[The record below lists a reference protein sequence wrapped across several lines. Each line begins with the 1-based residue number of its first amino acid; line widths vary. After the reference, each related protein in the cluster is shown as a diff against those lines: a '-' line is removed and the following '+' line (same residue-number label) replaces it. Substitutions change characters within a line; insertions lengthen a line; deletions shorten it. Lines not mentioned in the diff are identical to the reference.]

1 MSTTTTLVNGNLSPI
16 REFNSETEFRPNDPW
31 NNAKSFES
39 TVTKEIRFCLYVRKS
54 SEDDERQALSIDSQI
69 ESMKKVSERD
79 GLNVVEIIRES
90 KSAKASWA
98 RDGFNEL
105 LNGIAQG
112 RYNSILAWAPD
123 RLSRNAGDLGALVDL
138 MDKWG
143 LIEIRTNGQIFKN
156 APNEKFLLM
165 ILCSQAKLENDN
177 RSINVTRWLRFK
189 AQTGHMP
196 HMVPLGY
203 LNQRSY
209 MRNGGR
215 NILDPDRAP
224 YIKQIF
230 ERSAHE
236 GMSWRAIQRWLLE
249 ETPLRT
255 RNGKP
260 VVVSAIYKIL
270 NNPFYYWM
278 FEYPKGSKN
287 WCKGEYE
294 PIITKEL
301 FDEVQSHLSLSPR
314 YRPRVKHFEFTK
326 IMKCGNCGSGIT
338 AQEKFKK
345 IAGQKDPKSY
355 VYYHC
360 SKYKD
365 HLCREPMVREDAL
378 ILQLLEIIGTVD
390 IDMIAVSEGLKEEI
404 RRYNIFQSQLLR
416 KDTYEVVQANQI
428 NIREYMK
435 YMICNGSRDEKR
447 WVISMVK
454 TDILL
459 KDKKIYVPIAEKAK
473 SPRSKKAKNLPA
485 VSE

>member
-31 NNAKSFES
+31 NNPKSFES

-69 ESMKKVSERD
+69 ESMRKVSERD

-143 LIEIRTNGQIFKN
+143 LIEIRTNGQVFKN

-294 PIITKEL
+294 PINHQRALRWGAITSESFSEIQTESEAL
-301 FDEVQSHLSLSPR
+301 RIHQNHEVRKLWVR
-314 YRPRVKHFEFTK
+314 NYRTGKV
-326 IMKCGNCGSGIT
+326 
-338 AQEKFKK
+338 QEDCRTERPEK
-345 IAGQKDPKSY
+345 
-355 VYYHC
+355 
-360 SKYKD
+360 
-365 HLCREPMVREDAL
+365 LC
-378 ILQLLEIIGTVD
+378 ILPLLEIQGPSLSGTYGTRGCSHLATPRNHRYGGYWYD
-390 IDMIAVSEGLKEEI
+390 SRI
-404 RRYNIFQSQLLR
+404 RRSQR
-416 KDTYEVVQANQI
+416 GN
-428 NIREYMK
+428 
-435 YMICNGSRDEKR
+435 
-447 WVISMVK
+447 
-454 TDILL
+454 
-459 KDKKIYVPIAEKAK
+459 
-473 SPRSKKAKNLPA
+473 
-485 VSE
+485 